1 MNKIPPHVTKII
13 MKMVYNF
20 QRDPLTGCE
29 LVDTEFDSV
38 ETLLMK
44 ITGPDATP
52 YSNGNFHLK
61 LVFSSSFP
69 QSPPKAFFKTPIFHP
84 NVQQSTGE
92 ICVSS
97 LKKDWDPLRASL
109 TNILLCIFSL
119 LHYPNPA
126 SALNAD
132 AASLLQENYEAFCS
146 RAKSLTNIHARQRCP
161 MKKKK
166 AIMPTKDKK
175 LSSDLDHDSSFPNVL
190 KKKPKHTT
198 LKRLVGKTSKKTSTF
213 AKKKLKRNKKSLRR
227 L

>member
-1 MNKIPPHVTKII
+1 
-13 MKMVYNF
+13 MVYQFN
-20 QRDPLTGCE
+20 RAPLTGCE
-29 LVDTEFDSV
+29 LVDTDFDSV
-38 ETLLMK
+38 ETLSMK

-52 YSNGNFHLK
+52 YSDGNFDLK

-146 RAKSLTNIHARQRCP
+146 RAKSLTNIHARPQRCF

-166 AIMPTKDKK
+166 TMPSKEKK
-175 LSSDLDHDSSFPNVL
+175 LSPGLNHDSSFQSVP
-190 KKKPKHTT
+190 KKKPKHKT
-198 LKRLVGKTSKKTSTF
+198 LKRLVGKTSKKPSAL
-213 AKKKLKRNKKSLRR
+213 AKKKKRNKKSLRR